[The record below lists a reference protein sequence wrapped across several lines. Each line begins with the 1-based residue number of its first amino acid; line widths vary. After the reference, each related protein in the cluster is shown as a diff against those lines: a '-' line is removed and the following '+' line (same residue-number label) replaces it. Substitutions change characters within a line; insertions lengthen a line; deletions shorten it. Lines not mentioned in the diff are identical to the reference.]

1 MTQDPVSLAAATWV
15 HWSALRRWVK
25 NPRKNAHAVPKIAA
39 AIRKFGFVAPAVV
52 WTEADRL
59 VAGDT
64 RVQAMAQIC
73 AEDPAFVPRGAPG
86 PGLMRVVYHSFA
98 SEAEA
103 DAYALAD
110 NRLGELAEWDAAGVN
125 DILASLDQRDRV
137 VIGFDAPLVVP
148 REKPVLNEDEVPPTP
163 SAAETVTKTGDIW
176 EMGTHRL
183 ICGDSTKPETFSTL
197 LGASK
202 ASMLWTDPPY
212 NVDYV
217 GGAHELTPNQ
227 RKANGNLTIANDSM
241 GDDFPAFLTSAFAAI
256 DTVLEPG
263 AAIYVTGPS
272 GPDFRHFGNAA
283 ALMPWRYAQ
292 TLIWVKSTFVLGRQ
306 DYHYRHEHM
315 MFGWKLGAPH
325 RKLADRTQD
334 SVWEF
339 ERPRR
344 NGEHPTMKPVELIER
359 ALVNS
364 SAEDA
369 IVLDAFGGSGS
380 TLIACEK
387 TGRRARLVELA
398 PTYCD
403 VIVRRWEHLTGK
415 LATRVSG

>member
-1 MTQDPVSLAAATWV
+1 MAQDPVSMAAATWV

-86 PGLMRVVYHSFA
+86 PGLMRVVHHSFA

-137 VIGFDAPLVVP
+137 VIGFDVPLVVP

-176 EMGTHRL
+176 ELGVHRL

-202 ASMLWTDPPY
+202 ASLLWTDPPY
-212 NVDYV
+212 NVNYV
-217 GGAHELTPNQ
+217 GGTKQA
-227 RKANGNLTIANDSM
+227 LTIENDAL
-241 GDDFPAFLTSAFAAI
+241 GDEFPAFLTSAFAAI

-263 AAIYVTGPS
+263 AVFYVAGPS

-283 ALMPWRYAQ
+283 FDVGWHYAQ
-292 TLIWVKSTFVLGRQ
+292 TIIWVKSAFVLGRG

-315 MFGWKLGAPH
+315 MYGWKLGAPH

-339 ERPRR
+339 ARPRR

-415 LATRVSG
+415 LATKVSG